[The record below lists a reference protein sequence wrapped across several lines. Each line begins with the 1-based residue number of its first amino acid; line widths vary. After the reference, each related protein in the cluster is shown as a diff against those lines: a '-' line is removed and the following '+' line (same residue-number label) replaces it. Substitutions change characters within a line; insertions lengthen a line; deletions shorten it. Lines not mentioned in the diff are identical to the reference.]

1 MDAEAGAEGES
12 AATAGPAGGEDGGA
26 ESASGQGGSG
36 TREFTGT
43 VVQAGSPVVLD
54 DGTETR
60 SVDTDADL
68 RLGEQVTVRGPVR
81 DGRIDA
87 EEVF

>member
-1 MDAEAGAEGES
+1 SEATGSTAAGES
-12 AATAGPAGGEDGGA
+12 
-26 ESASGQGGSG
+26 Q
-36 TREFTGT
+36 EFTGT

-54 DGTETR
+54 NGTETR
-60 SVDTDADL
+60 SVDTDEDL
-68 RLGEQVTVRGPVR
+68 RLGEQVTVRGPLR